1 MNKPNAVYTHTHTE
15 EHFSAFKGK
24 EILTHT
30 ITQMKL
36 EHVMLS
42 EIS

>member
-1 MNKPNAVYTHTHTE
+1 MQCTHTYTHTE
-15 EHFSAFKGK
+15 EHFSAVKRK

-36 EHVMLS
+36 EDIMLS